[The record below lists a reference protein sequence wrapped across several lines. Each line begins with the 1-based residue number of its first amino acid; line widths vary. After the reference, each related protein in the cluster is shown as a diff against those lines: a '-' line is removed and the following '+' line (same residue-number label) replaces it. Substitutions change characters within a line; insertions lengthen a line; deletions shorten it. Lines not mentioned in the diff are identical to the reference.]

1 MILKKWEQL
10 PFEMQNDC
18 VRKYY
23 DILHKKRCSLFFKR
37 LFDIVLSILLLIII
51 FPLFLIL
58 AIVIKCDSKGP
69 VFFRQERVT
78 SYGKKFRI
86 HKFRTMV
93 HDAHKMGTQI
103 TVNGDQRITR
113 VGRFIR
119 KLHLDETIQ
128 LVDVLIGN
136 MSFVGS
142 RPEVYK
148 YVEKYT
154 DEMFATLL
162 IPAGITSLASI
173 MYQNER
179 ELIDENDDVDKV
191 YIEKI
196 LPAKMKYNLY
206 AIEHFALTLEIKTML
221 QTVYSI
227 FHKNYKPMISQGNNE
242 DDVCELRTVT

>member
-1 MILKKWEQL
+1 
-10 PFEMQNDC
+10 
-18 VRKYY
+18 
-23 DILHKKRCSLFFKR
+23 
-37 LFDIVLSILLLIII
+37 
-51 FPLFLIL
+51 
-58 AIVIKCDSKGP
+58 
-69 VFFRQERVT
+69 
-78 SYGKKFRI
+78 
-86 HKFRTMV
+86 MV
-93 HDAHKMGTQI
+93 HDAQKMGSQI
-103 TVNGDQRITR
+103 TVNGDQRITK
-113 VGRFIR
+113 VGRLIR

-206 AIEHFALTLEIKTML
+206 AIEHFTLTLEIRTML

-227 FHKNYKPMISQGNNE
+227 FHKNYKPMISQENNE